1 MEGGFGTEYE
11 QDLLAECKNLTEL
24 DIHRWVGMVQW
35 FDGMPFG
42 VAGDSGALVH
52 AVDNSVKIP
61 LRLHIGSPPESI
73 LENTSMFLC
82 LDAYFLE
89 ARLLGLRL
97 EFASEEDEESGE
109 SEADI

>member
-1 MEGGFGTEYE
+1 MEGGLETEYE
-11 QDLLAECKNLTEL
+11 QDLLAEYKDLIDL

-42 VAGDSGALVH
+42 VAGDSGALD
-52 AVDNSVKIP
+52 AIENSVKIP
-61 LRLHIGSPPESI
+61 LGLHIGSPHESI
-73 LENTSMFLC
+73 LENTSTFLC

-97 EFASEEDEESGE
+97 EFASKEDEESE
-109 SEADI
+109 DAM

>member
-1 MEGGFGTEYE
+1 MEGGFETEYE
-11 QDLLAECKNLTEL
+11 QDLLAEYKDLIDL

-42 VAGDSGALVH
+42 VAGDSGALVY
-52 AVDNSVKIP
+52 AMENSVKIP
-61 LRLHIGSPPESI
+61 LGLHIGSPHESI

-97 EFASEEDEESGE
+97 EFASEKD
-109 SEADI
+109 DM